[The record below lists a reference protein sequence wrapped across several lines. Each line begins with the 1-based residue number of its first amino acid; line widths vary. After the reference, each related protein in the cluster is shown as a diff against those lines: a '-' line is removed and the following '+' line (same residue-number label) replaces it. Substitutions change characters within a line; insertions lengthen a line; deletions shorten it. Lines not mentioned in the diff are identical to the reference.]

1 MKKKQKRIGKIIL
14 LLLLL
19 AAVIAA
25 ACYTVWIKPRQNQEV
40 VVYKEETVQRGD
52 LTVGVTES
60 GSLSFGITSQLYDL
74 ELQTEEEKE
83 EDDDEEDTTQY
94 LRIENIYV
102 AVGERIEEGD
112 PVLKF
117 SDSSIE
123 AIRKK
128 LRATQT
134 EREIALAGAG
144 RRIRRPVHGNPAGGK
159 PDPGG
164 SPD

>member
-1 MKKKQKRIGKIIL
+1 MTDTQEDIAEYEEIL
-14 LLLLL
+14 STNRY
-19 AAVIAA
+19 
-25 ACYTVWIKPRQNQEV
+25 YTVWIKPRQNQEV

-83 EDDDEEDTTQY
+83 E
-94 LRIENIYV
+94 
-102 AVGERIEEGD
+102 EGD

-144 RRIRRPVHGNPAGGK
+144 RRSRRPVHGNPAGGK

-164 SPD
+164 SPDENHQRKRNDI

>member
-1 MKKKQKRIGKIIL
+1 M
-14 LLLLL
+14 
-19 AAVIAA
+19 
-25 ACYTVWIKPRQNQEV
+25 
-40 VVYKEETVQRGD
+40 VYKEETVQRGD

-83 EDDDEEDTTQY
+83 E
-94 LRIENIYV
+94 
-102 AVGERIEEGD
+102 EGD

-144 RRIRRPVHGNPAGGK
+144 RRSRRPVHGNPAGGK

-164 SPD
+164 SPDENHQRKRNDL

>member
-1 MKKKQKRIGKIIL
+1 MTDTQEDIAEYEEIL
-14 LLLLL
+14 STNRY
-19 AAVIAA
+19 
-25 ACYTVWIKPRQNQEV
+25 YTVWIKPRQNQEV

-83 EDDDEEDTTQY
+83 E
-94 LRIENIYV
+94 
-102 AVGERIEEGD
+102 EGD

-123 AIRKK
+123 VIRKK

-134 EREIALAGAG
+134 EREIALAGVG
-144 RRIRRPVHGNPAGGK
+144 RRSRRPVHGNPAGGK

-164 SPD
+164 SPDENHQRKRNDL

>member
-1 MKKKQKRIGKIIL
+1 MTDTQEDIAEYEEIL
-14 LLLLL
+14 STNRY
-19 AAVIAA
+19 
-25 ACYTVWIKPRQNQEV
+25 YTVWIKLRQNQEV

-83 EDDDEEDTTQY
+83 E
-94 LRIENIYV
+94 
-102 AVGERIEEGD
+102 EGD

-144 RRIRRPVHGNPAGGK
+144 RRSRRPVHGNPAGGK

>member
-1 MKKKQKRIGKIIL
+1 MWFI
-14 LLLLL
+14 
-19 AAVIAA
+19 
-25 ACYTVWIKPRQNQEV
+25 
-40 VVYKEETVQRGD
+40 KEETVQRGD

-83 EDDDEEDTTQY
+83 E
-94 LRIENIYV
+94 
-102 AVGERIEEGD
+102 EGD

-134 EREIALAGAG
+134 EREIALAGVG
-144 RRIRRPVHGNPAGGK
+144 RRSRRPVHGNPAGGK

>member
-1 MKKKQKRIGKIIL
+1 MTDTQEDIAEYEEIL
-14 LLLLL
+14 S
-19 AAVIAA
+19 INRY
-25 ACYTVWIKPRQNQEV
+25 YTVWIKPRQNQEV

-83 EDDDEEDTTQY
+83 E
-94 LRIENIYV
+94 
-102 AVGERIEEGD
+102 EGD

-134 EREIALAGAG
+134 EREIALVGAG
-144 RRIRRPVHGNPAGGK
+144 RRSRRPVHGNPAGGK

-164 SPD
+164 SQDENHQRTRNDL

>member
-1 MKKKQKRIGKIIL
+1 MTDTQEDIAEYEEIL
-14 LLLLL
+14 S
-19 AAVIAA
+19 INRY
-25 ACYTVWIKPRQNQEV
+25 YTVWIKPRQNQEV

-83 EDDDEEDTTQY
+83 EED
-94 LRIENIYV
+94 
-102 AVGERIEEGD
+102 D

-134 EREIALAGAG
+134 EREIALVGAG
-144 RRIRRPVHGNPAGGK
+144 RRSRRPVHGNPAGGK

-164 SPD
+164 SPDENHQRKRNDL

>member
-1 MKKKQKRIGKIIL
+1 MTDTQEDIAEYEEIL
-14 LLLLL
+14 STNRY
-19 AAVIAA
+19 
-25 ACYTVWIKPRQNQEV
+25 YTVWIKPRQNQEV
-40 VVYKEETVQRGD
+40 VVYKEETVQWGD

-74 ELQTEEEKE
+74 GLQTEEEKE
-83 EDDDEEDTTQY
+83 
-94 LRIENIYV
+94 
-102 AVGERIEEGD
+102 EEGD

-134 EREIALAGAG
+134 EREIALAEAG
-144 RRIRRPVHGNPAGGK
+144 RRSRRPVHGNPAGGK

>member
-1 MKKKQKRIGKIIL
+1 MTDTQEDIAEYEEIL
-14 LLLLL
+14 STNR
-19 AAVIAA
+19 
-25 ACYTVWIKPRQNQEV
+25 CYTVWIKPRQNQEV
-40 VVYKEETVQRGD
+40 VVYKEETVQWGD

-74 ELQTEEEKE
+74 GLQTEEEKE
-83 EDDDEEDTTQY
+83 
-94 LRIENIYV
+94 
-102 AVGERIEEGD
+102 EEGD

-134 EREIALAGAG
+134 EREIALAEAG
-144 RRIRRPVHGNPAGGK
+144 RRSRRPVHGNPAGGK

-164 SPD
+164 SPDENHQRKRNDL

>member
-1 MKKKQKRIGKIIL
+1 MTDTQEDIAEYEEIL
-14 LLLLL
+14 STNRY
-19 AAVIAA
+19 
-25 ACYTVWIKPRQNQEV
+25 YTVWIKPRQNQEV

-83 EDDDEEDTTQY
+83 E
-94 LRIENIYV
+94 
-102 AVGERIEEGD
+102 EGD

-144 RRIRRPVHGNPAGGK
+144 RRSRRPVHGNPAGGK

-164 SPD
+164 SPDENH

>member
-1 MKKKQKRIGKIIL
+1 MTDTQEDIAEYEEIL
-14 LLLLL
+14 STNRY
-19 AAVIAA
+19 
-25 ACYTVWIKPRQNQEV
+25 YTVWIKPRQNQEV

-83 EDDDEEDTTQY
+83 E
-94 LRIENIYV
+94 
-102 AVGERIEEGD
+102 EGD

-123 AIRKK
+123 VIRKK

-144 RRIRRPVHGNPAGGK
+144 RRSRRPVHGNPAGGK

>member
-1 MKKKQKRIGKIIL
+1 MTDTQEDIAEYEEIL
-14 LLLLL
+14 STNRY
-19 AAVIAA
+19 
-25 ACYTVWIKPRQNQEV
+25 YTVWIKPRQNQEV

-83 EDDDEEDTTQY
+83 E
-94 LRIENIYV
+94 
-102 AVGERIEEGD
+102 EGD

-134 EREIALAGAG
+134 EREIALSGAD
-144 RRIRRPVHGNPAGGK
+144 RRSRRPVHGNPAGGK

-164 SPD
+164 SPDENHQRKRNDL

>member
-1 MKKKQKRIGKIIL
+1 MTDTQEDIAEYEEIL
-14 LLLLL
+14 STNRY
-19 AAVIAA
+19 
-25 ACYTVWIKPRQNQEV
+25 YTVWIKLRQNQEV

-83 EDDDEEDTTQY
+83 E
-94 LRIENIYV
+94 
-102 AVGERIEEGD
+102 EGD

-134 EREIALAGAG
+134 EREIALAGA
-144 RRIRRPVHGNPAGGK
+144 RRRSRRPVHGNPAGGK

>member
-1 MKKKQKRIGKIIL
+1 MTDTQEDIAEYEEIL
-14 LLLLL
+14 STNRY
-19 AAVIAA
+19 
-25 ACYTVWIKPRQNQEV
+25 YTVWIKLRQNQEV

-83 EDDDEEDTTQY
+83 E
-94 LRIENIYV
+94 
-102 AVGERIEEGD
+102 EGD

-134 EREIALAGAG
+134 EREIALAEAG
-144 RRIRRPVHGNPAGGK
+144 RRSRRPVHGNPAGGK

>member
-1 MKKKQKRIGKIIL
+1 MTDTQEDIAEYEEIL
-14 LLLLL
+14 S
-19 AAVIAA
+19 INRY
-25 ACYTVWIKPRQNQEV
+25 YTVWIKPRQNQEV

-83 EDDDEEDTTQY
+83 E
-94 LRIENIYV
+94 
-102 AVGERIEEGD
+102 EGD

-134 EREIALAGAG
+134 EREIALVGAG
-144 RRIRRPVHGNPAGGK
+144 RRSRRPVHGNPAGGK

>member
-1 MKKKQKRIGKIIL
+1 MTDTQEDIAEYEEIL
-14 LLLLL
+14 STNRY
-19 AAVIAA
+19 
-25 ACYTVWIKPRQNQEV
+25 YTVWIKPRQNQEV

-83 EDDDEEDTTQY
+83 E
-94 LRIENIYV
+94 
-102 AVGERIEEGD
+102 EGD

-123 AIRKK
+123 VIRKK

-144 RRIRRPVHGNPAGGK
+144 RRSRRPVHGNPAGGK
-159 PDPGG
+159 PGPGG

>member
-1 MKKKQKRIGKIIL
+1 MTDTQEDIAEYEEIL
-14 LLLLL
+14 STNRY
-19 AAVIAA
+19 
-25 ACYTVWIKPRQNQEV
+25 YTVWIKPRQNQEV

-83 EDDDEEDTTQY
+83 EED
-94 LRIENIYV
+94 
-102 AVGERIEEGD
+102 D

-144 RRIRRPVHGNPAGGK
+144 RRSRRPVHGNPAGGK

-164 SPD
+164 SPDENHQRKRNDL

>member
-1 MKKKQKRIGKIIL
+1 MTDTQEDIAEYEEIL
-14 LLLLL
+14 STNRY
-19 AAVIAA
+19 
-25 ACYTVWIKPRQNQEV
+25 YTVWIKPRQNQEV

-83 EDDDEEDTTQY
+83 E
-94 LRIENIYV
+94 
-102 AVGERIEEGD
+102 EGD

-123 AIRKK
+123 VIRKK

-134 EREIALAGAG
+134 EREIVLSGAG
-144 RRIRRPVHGNPAGGK
+144 RRSRRPVHGNPAGGK

-164 SPD
+164 SPDENHQRKRNDL

>member
-1 MKKKQKRIGKIIL
+1 MTDTQEDIAEYEEIL
-14 LLLLL
+14 STNRY
-19 AAVIAA
+19 
-25 ACYTVWIKPRQNQEV
+25 YTVWIKPRQNQEV

-83 EDDDEEDTTQY
+83 E
-94 LRIENIYV
+94 
-102 AVGERIEEGD
+102 EGD

-144 RRIRRPVHGNPAGGK
+144 RRSRRPVHGNPAGGK

-164 SPD
+164 SPDENHQRKRNDL

>member
-1 MKKKQKRIGKIIL
+1 MTDTQEDIAEYEEIL
-14 LLLLL
+14 STNRY
-19 AAVIAA
+19 
-25 ACYTVWIKPRQNQEV
+25 YTVWIKPRQNQEV

-83 EDDDEEDTTQY
+83 E
-94 LRIENIYV
+94 
-102 AVGERIEEGD
+102 EGD

-134 EREIALAGAG
+134 EREIALAEAG
-144 RRIRRPVHGNPAGGK
+144 RRSRRPVHGNPAGGK

-164 SPD
+164 SPDENHQRKRNDL

>member
-83 EDDDEEDTTQY
+83 E
-94 LRIENIYV
+94 
-102 AVGERIEEGD
+102 EGD

-134 EREIALAGAG
+134 EREIALVGAG
-144 RRIRRPVHGNPAGGK
+144 RRSRRPVHGNPAGGK

>member
-1 MKKKQKRIGKIIL
+1 MTDTQEDIAEYEEIL
-14 LLLLL
+14 STNR
-19 AAVIAA
+19 
-25 ACYTVWIKPRQNQEV
+25 CYTVWIKPRQNQEV
-40 VVYKEETVQRGD
+40 VVYKEETVQWGD

-83 EDDDEEDTTQY
+83 E
-94 LRIENIYV
+94 
-102 AVGERIEEGD
+102 EGD

-134 EREIALAGAG
+134 EREIALAGVG
-144 RRIRRPVHGNPAGGK
+144 RRSRRPVHGNPAGGK

-164 SPD
+164 SPDENHQRKRNDL

>member
-19 AAVIAA
+19 AAVIAV

-60 GSLSFGITSQLYDL
+60 GSLSFGMTSQLYDL

-83 EDDDEEDTTQY
+83 EDD
-94 LRIENIYV
+94 IYV

-117 SDSSIE
+117 SDSSIK

-144 RRIRRPVHGNPAGGK
+144 RRSRRPVHGNPAGGK

>member
-1 MKKKQKRIGKIIL
+1 MTDTQEDIAEYEEIL
-14 LLLLL
+14 STNRY
-19 AAVIAA
+19 
-25 ACYTVWIKPRQNQEV
+25 YTVWIKPRQNQEV

-83 EDDDEEDTTQY
+83 E
-94 LRIENIYV
+94 
-102 AVGERIEEGD
+102 EGD

-134 EREIALAGAG
+134 EREIALAEAG
-144 RRIRRPVHGNPAGGK
+144 RRSRRPVHGNPAGGK

>member
-1 MKKKQKRIGKIIL
+1 MTDTQEDIAEYEEIL
-14 LLLLL
+14 STNRY
-19 AAVIAA
+19 
-25 ACYTVWIKPRQNQEV
+25 YTVWIKPRQNQEV

-83 EDDDEEDTTQY
+83 E
-94 LRIENIYV
+94 
-102 AVGERIEEGD
+102 EGD

-134 EREIALAGAG
+134 EREIALAGAD
-144 RRIRRPVHGNPAGGK
+144 RRSRRPVHGNPAGGK

-164 SPD
+164 SPDENHQRKRNDL

>member
-1 MKKKQKRIGKIIL
+1 MTDTQEDIAEYEEIL
-14 LLLLL
+14 STNR
-19 AAVIAA
+19 
-25 ACYTVWIKPRQNQEV
+25 CYTVWIKPRQNQEV
-40 VVYKEETVQRGD
+40 VVYKEETVQWGD

-83 EDDDEEDTTQY
+83 E
-94 LRIENIYV
+94 
-102 AVGERIEEGD
+102 EGD

-134 EREIALAGAG
+134 EREIALAEAG
-144 RRIRRPVHGNPAGGK
+144 RRSRRPVHGNPTGGK

-164 SPD
+164 SPDENHQRKRNDL

>member
-1 MKKKQKRIGKIIL
+1 MTDTQEDIAEYEEIL
-14 LLLLL
+14 S
-19 AAVIAA
+19 INRY
-25 ACYTVWIKPRQNQEV
+25 YTVWIKPRQNQEV

-83 EDDDEEDTTQY
+83 E
-94 LRIENIYV
+94 
-102 AVGERIEEGD
+102 EGD

-134 EREIALAGAG
+134 EREIALVGAG
-144 RRIRRPVHGNPAGGK
+144 RRSRRPVHGNPAGGK

-164 SPD
+164 SPDENHQRKRNDL

>member
-1 MKKKQKRIGKIIL
+1 MTDTQEDIAEYEEIL
-14 LLLLL
+14 STNRY
-19 AAVIAA
+19 
-25 ACYTVWIKPRQNQEV
+25 YTVWIKPRQNQEV

-83 EDDDEEDTTQY
+83 E
-94 LRIENIYV
+94 
-102 AVGERIEEGD
+102 EGD

-123 AIRKK
+123 VIRKK

-144 RRIRRPVHGNPAGGK
+144 RRSRRPVHGNPAGGK

-164 SPD
+164 SPDENH

>member
-1 MKKKQKRIGKIIL
+1 MTDTQEDIAEYEEIL
-14 LLLLL
+14 STNRY
-19 AAVIAA
+19 
-25 ACYTVWIKPRQNQEV
+25 YTVWIKPRQNQEV

-83 EDDDEEDTTQY
+83 E
-94 LRIENIYV
+94 
-102 AVGERIEEGD
+102 EGD

-134 EREIALAGAG
+134 EREIALAGVG
-144 RRIRRPVHGNPAGGK
+144 RRSRRPVHGNPAGGK

>member
-1 MKKKQKRIGKIIL
+1 MTDTQEDIAEYEEIL
-14 LLLLL
+14 STNRY
-19 AAVIAA
+19 
-25 ACYTVWIKPRQNQEV
+25 YTVWIKPRQNQEV

-83 EDDDEEDTTQY
+83 E
-94 LRIENIYV
+94 
-102 AVGERIEEGD
+102 EGD

-134 EREIALAGAG
+134 EREIALAGVG
-144 RRIRRPVHGNPAGGK
+144 RRSRRPVHGNPAGGK

-164 SPD
+164 SPDENHQRKRNDL

>member
-1 MKKKQKRIGKIIL
+1 MTDTQEDIAEYEEIL
-14 LLLLL
+14 STNRY
-19 AAVIAA
+19 
-25 ACYTVWIKPRQNQEV
+25 YTVWIKPRQNQEV
-40 VVYKEETVQRGD
+40 VVYKEETVQWGD

-74 ELQTEEEKE
+74 GLQTEEEKE
-83 EDDDEEDTTQY
+83 
-94 LRIENIYV
+94 
-102 AVGERIEEGD
+102 EEGD

-134 EREIALAGAG
+134 EREIALAEAG
-144 RRIRRPVHGNPAGGK
+144 RRSRRPVHGNPAGGK

-164 SPD
+164 SPDENHQRKRNDL

>member
-1 MKKKQKRIGKIIL
+1 MTETQEDIAGYEEIL
-14 LLLLL
+14 STNRY
-19 AAVIAA
+19 
-25 ACYTVWIKPRQNQEV
+25 YTVWIKPRQNQEV

-83 EDDDEEDTTQY
+83 E
-94 LRIENIYV
+94 
-102 AVGERIEEGD
+102 EGD

-134 EREIALAGAG
+134 EREIALAEAG
-144 RRIRRPVHGNPAGGK
+144 RRSRRPVHGNPAGGK

-164 SPD
+164 SPDENHQRKRNDL

>member
-1 MKKKQKRIGKIIL
+1 MTDTQEDIAEYEEIL
-14 LLLLL
+14 STNR
-19 AAVIAA
+19 
-25 ACYTVWIKPRQNQEV
+25 CYTVWIKPRQNQEV

-74 ELQTEEEKE
+74 GLQTEEEKE
-83 EDDDEEDTTQY
+83 
-94 LRIENIYV
+94 
-102 AVGERIEEGD
+102 EEGD

-134 EREIALAGAG
+134 EREIALAEAG
-144 RRIRRPVHGNPAGGK
+144 RRSRRPVHGNPAGGK

>member
-1 MKKKQKRIGKIIL
+1 MTDTQEDIAEYEEIL
-14 LLLLL
+14 STNRY
-19 AAVIAA
+19 
-25 ACYTVWIKPRQNQEV
+25 YTVWIKPRQNQEV

-83 EDDDEEDTTQY
+83 E
-94 LRIENIYV
+94 
-102 AVGERIEEGD
+102 EGD

-123 AIRKK
+123 ATRKK

-144 RRIRRPVHGNPAGGK
+144 RRSRRPVHGNPAGGK
-159 PDPGG
+159 PDPEG

>member
-1 MKKKQKRIGKIIL
+1 MTDTQEDIAEYEEIL
-14 LLLLL
+14 STNR
-19 AAVIAA
+19 
-25 ACYTVWIKPRQNQEV
+25 CYTVWIKPRQNQEV
-40 VVYKEETVQRGD
+40 VVYKEETVQWGD

-83 EDDDEEDTTQY
+83 
-94 LRIENIYV
+94 
-102 AVGERIEEGD
+102 EEGD

-144 RRIRRPVHGNPAGGK
+144 RRSRRPVHGNPAGGK

-164 SPD
+164 SPDENHQRKRNDL